1 MQIGGVHQI
10 SRTKYEMPP
19 GEGGKTLSARR
30 APIDEVDSNG
40 EPH

>member
-1 MQIGGVHQI
+1 MQIGGAHD
-10 SRTKYEMPP
+10 S
-19 GEGGKTLSARR
+19 GKTLSARR